1 MQFSVKLYFLAGKG
15 YNMEEVKSE
24 LLNSLEKMFDDLM
37 KDGSVTYDKVKWE
50 IDYMVY
56 PGIGSYIADGSLT
69 KEEAKEVFILCENR
83 LQELKSTLE
92 NEE

>member
-1 MQFSVKLYFLAGKG
+1 MEDVK
-15 YNMEEVKSE
+15 NE
-24 LLNSLEKMFDDLM
+24 LLNSMEKMFDDLM
-37 KDGSVTYDKVKWE
+37 QDDNVTYDKVRYQ

-69 KEEAKEVFILCENR
+69 QEEAKEVFSLCENR
-83 LQELKSTLE
+83 LKELKSVLG